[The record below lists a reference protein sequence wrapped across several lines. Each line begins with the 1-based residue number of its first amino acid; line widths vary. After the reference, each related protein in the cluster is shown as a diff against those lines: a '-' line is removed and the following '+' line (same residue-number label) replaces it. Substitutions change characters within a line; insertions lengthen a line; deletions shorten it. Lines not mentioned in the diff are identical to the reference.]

1 MNYEDERG
9 AKDRRIRRLT
19 QQVAELTKSMSKSK
33 SAFGRRLAT
42 IMAQLGIDG
51 EADEDGRF
59 RLADGT
65 VLGGMEDADEL
76 EGDAD
81 ELLRSTGGALGGLD
95 GLGGNNSLVGSTVK
109 LRRHLERATVRNKRL
124 KVKLADARAE
134 ALSTQAR
141 LSVTSEGVHAA
152 GSAVR
157 VVAARDRQAWQEERI
172 QLIAQVESIREEHAV
187 KLRSLAR
194 RTVTMLAAQKEQVLR
209 EQATLHRGAGSAA
222 ESRATSRANAAS
234 GASDAEWGAR
244 VESAEARAEQCK
256 QQYTFWLEKSE
267 KGAAANL
274 ERFSAFYSE
283 SRKRAAAAQTEI
295 AMLYRHANALAAVW
309 SAIESGGGFRPS
321 GAASG
326 IAALEPSSSAAVL
339 AKQVALSAGLARRV
353 AGGGGG
359 TDLSRHG
366 RSMAATVV
374 GGSAVGAVR
383 SRRGPSGA
391 SQTAPVGRPRSK
403 GDDHQQQ
410 LASPLTALD
419 VGNSHMDKLIAE
431 ASPQLGEGQWGLR
444 AQLEQQVLQELASHP
459 TVEYIR
465 RLEAEKQRCC
475 ARETDHAKE
484 VSMLRMALRSK
495 ERTIEKLRKRPG
507 GGRRTTS
514 LRR

>member
-19 QQVAELTKSMSKSK
+19 QQVAELTKSASRSK
-33 SAFGRRLAT
+33 SAFGRRLAA

-65 VLGGMEDADEL
+65 VLGGMETDADPL
-76 EGDAD
+76 EGDAE
-81 ELLRSTGGALGGLD
+81 ELLRSTGGALGGLG

-141 LSVTSEGVHAA
+141 LSVTSEGVQAA

-157 VVAARDRQAWQEERI
+157 VEAARDRQAWQEERI
-172 QLIAQVESIREEHAV
+172 QLIAQVDAMREEHAV
-187 KLRSLAR
+187 KLQSLAR
-194 RTVTMLAAQKEQVLR
+194 RTVTMLAAQKQQVLR
-209 EQATLHRGAGSAA
+209 EQATRRGADSAA
-222 ESRATSRANAAS
+222 SMRATSRATPAG
-234 GASDAEWGAR
+234 GASDAEWAAR

-274 ERFSAFYSE
+274 ERFSAFYSA

-321 GAASG
+321 GTASG
-326 IAALEPSSSAAVL
+326 IAALEANASAAVL

-353 AGGGGG
+353 VGGGGRA
-359 TDLSRHG
+359 DQSRCV
-366 RSMAATVV
+366 RSMAATAA

-391 SQTAPVGRPRSK
+391 SRTAPGGRPRSR
-403 GDDHQQQ
+403 GDHHRQP
-410 LASPLTALD
+410 ASPLMPLD
-419 VGNSHMDKLIAE
+419 VGDSHMDKLVAE

-465 RLEAEKQRCC
+465 SLEAEKQRCS
-475 ARETDHAKE
+475 ARETEHAKE
-484 VSMLRMALRSK
+484 VSSLRMALRSK

-507 GGRRTTS
+507 GGRTTT